1 MNIGEHEYRIKQMNA
16 IELLALRS
24 QIDFNN
30 YESSLKLYNIL
41 LEKVEVK
48 AGDRWIQVKDG
59 NIFVPAGIE
68 NDFKTVEALIEFVLE
83 YLKSVFMKS
92 ND

>member
-59 NIFVPAGIE
+59 NVFVPAGIE

>member
-1 MNIGEHEYRIKQMNA
+1 MNA